1 MRVVVQI
8 TSGPATGGRM
18 ALGPG
23 QVLQVGRTEWADFA
37 VPNDGQM
44 SSVHFALETEHNACY
59 IKDLGST
66 NGTFLDRHRLQPQ
79 QRVPLEDGAEV
90 LAGRSV
96 FLVRVEKSGGEST
109 STTSLQS
116 PLASSVTSRRVP
128 KKQIVPAYVPPA
140 PIAQQRSFSVEK
152 CDSGLTL
159 CRGSADEIPPGE
171 LAVTVCSML
180 PAHLIVDFHKLGSPR
195 PAELEAPNYLFDWLD
210 TSVADLVSPIVVSQD
225 EYLSWPNLIDEGWGN
240 DAVVCLFSRQEKPQ
254 LLEHLR
260 QALHKGPGDGQGG
273 GIVGYCWPSV
283 LGPLLSYSRPQ
294 FIKQLLAG
302 IDAVLVELPDL
313 PDAWQIYG
321 GERSAKVLRELG
333 FQEKPPEGVASA
345 PQETPGG

>member
-1 MRVVVQI
+1 
-8 TSGPATGGRM
+8 M

-37 VPNDGQM
+37 VPKDGQM
-44 SSVHFALETEHNACY
+44 SSVHFALETDYAACY

-66 NGTFLDRHRLQPQ
+66 NGTFLNRRRLKPQ
-79 QRVPLEDGAEV
+79 ERVPLEDGAEI

-96 FLVRVEKSGGEST
+96 FSVQIQTGSGEST

-116 PLASSVTSRRVP
+116 PLASSLASRRVP
-128 KKQIVPAYVPPA
+128 KKQMSPAYISPA
-140 PIAQQRSFSVEK
+140 PIAQQRLFTVEK

-159 CRGSADEIPPGE
+159 CRGSVDEISPGE
-171 LAVTVCSML
+171 LAVTVCSVL

-195 PAELEAPNYLFDWLD
+195 PAELATPNYLFDWLEPP
-210 TSVADLVSPIVVSQD
+210 VADLVSPIIVSQD

-254 LLEHLR
+254 LVEHLR
-260 QALHKGPGDGQGG
+260 RALHKGPGDSQGG

-283 LGPLLSYSRPQ
+283 LGPLLLYSRPQ

-321 GERSAKVLRELG
+321 GERVAKVLRELG
-333 FQEKPPEGVASA
+333 FQEKPPEGVAA
-345 PQETPGG
+345 GQQGKPGG